1 MPQTISDCRVY
12 ERHACQ
18 VPTSCQPAAAAEL
31 RWDCTIEDVS
41 QSGLRLRLGR
51 RFEPRTGLGIE
62 IPGKDGQE
70 PATVYVRV
78 VHVRRDEDGSYVLGC
93 KFMSELSDEE
103 LQRMVQFGTEDENA
117 HPEIQPVEPERAAVT
132 DVRVWIGIAPGR
144 VVRCR
149 VKRLLV
155 AGSWP
160 ISAGTALTLRG
171 TAADGSRLEHPFEVV
186 QCDRDDAGWA
196 LKVLPLD
203 PAAAPA
209 WLRKRA

>member
-18 VPTSCQPAAAAEL
+18 VPTSCQPAAAHEM
-31 RWDCTIEDVS
+31 RWDCTIENVS
-41 QSGLRLRLGR
+41 HSGLRLRLKR

-62 IPGKDGQE
+62 LPGKNGDE

-78 VHVRRDEDGSYVLGC
+78 VHVRREEDGTYTLGC

-103 LQRMVQFGTEDENA
+103 LQRLVGVGQEDESA
-117 HPEIQPVEPERAAVT
+117 YPEILPLESERNTIA
-132 DVRVWIGIAPGR
+132 DVRVWIGIRPGR

-149 VKRLLV
+149 AKRLQV
-155 AGSWP
+155 TGSWP
-160 ISAGTALTLRG
+160 IAAGTALALRG
-171 TAADGSRLEHPFEVV
+171 TAANGSQLKHAFEVLE
-186 QCDRDDAGWA
+186 CSRHDDGWV

-203 PAAAPA
+203 PTTAPA
-209 WLRKRA
+209 WLRA

>member
-41 QSGLRLRLGR
+41 QSGLRLRLKR

-62 IPGKDGQE
+62 VPGKDGQD

-78 VHVRRDEDGSYVLGC
+78 VHVRRDDDGSYVLGC

-103 LQRMVQFGTEDENA
+103 LHRLVHFGAEDESA
-117 HPEIQPVEPERAAVT
+117 YPEILPLEPERTTIA
-132 DVRVWIGIAPGR
+132 DVRVWIGVAPGR

-149 VKRLLV
+149 AQQLHIS
-155 AGSWP
+155 GSWP
-160 ISAGTALTLRG
+160 VAAGTALNLRG
-171 TAADGSRLEHPFEVV
+171 VALDGRRLDQPFEVI
-186 QCDRDDAGWA
+186 QCTRDNDGWA
-196 LKVLPLD
+196 LKVLLRD
-203 PAAAPA
+203 RTAAPA
-209 WLRKRA
+209 WLRK